1 MAEGLLDAAIGAATS
16 AGATAGAQLA
26 SALDALGV
34 LVRDHAGT
42 AGVSSEALG
51 ALRADA
57 HAFLAPRLQPALDSA
72 GGLLGLRGP
81 AGGPW
86 RLAVPGA
93 PLELEVA
100 AAPWRVALRS
110 AGGLDL
116 GAGLR
121 LDGEIHAALPA
132 MTVVDDRAAGA
143 RRGRAQRRQR
153 RRGARADAGHRAA
166 PITVVPSH
174 EGSPRSSRVRCS
186 TRSAPRWPRRAWK
199 VCSAR
204 AGASGRSRPCC
215 ATRAR
220 GCARPARSATARTW
234 TASAWTRS

>member
-1 MAEGLLDAAIGAATS
+1 MAEELLDAAIGAATAPGRAAARS
-16 AGATAGAQLA
+16 SRARSTPSGFSCTHHARTARR
-26 SALDALGV
+26 
-34 LVRDHAGT
+34 LVRQ
-42 AGVSSEALG
+42 ALG

-121 LDGEIHAALPA
+121 LDGEIHA
-132 MTVVDDRAAGA
+132 
-143 RRGRAQRRQR
+143 
-153 RRGARADAGHRAA
+153 
-166 PITVVPSH
+166 
-174 EGSPRSSRVRCS
+174 
-186 TRSAPRWPRRAWK
+186 
-199 VCSAR
+199 
-204 AGASGRSRPCC
+204 
-215 ATRAR
+215 
-220 GCARPARSATARTW
+220 GCPP
-234 TASAWTRS
+234 